1 MENSPTPDS
10 PGRARRIARRVLIA
24 LCVLGLL
31 LAAAWVALR
40 RAYPPER
47 LAAMLA
53 ESVTAATGR
62 AFRIDGELTL
72 HLLPRLTID
81 ATQVALANAEWGTE
95 PDMLRARHI
104 GFEIDLRDLLSGI
117 VRIRSVDIEGGEL
130 RFESDGSGQYNWRLA
145 APAGGAGGGA
155 GAGKA
160 VPPIS
165 LDRLAATDARISYR
179 QGREGAAQELHIES
193 LVAES
198 AGDGRSQLTA
208 GLALGAQ
215 RWAIEGH
222 TGPLDA
228 LLAGAPEW
236 PLDLQATG
244 EGISASLQGSMGTGK
259 HAGAL
264 DAKLSLQVSA
274 AKALAPLG
282 AAAAAVPLPLEWK
295 TTLTHTPGQWRAD
308 AMQLSLAGQ
317 RLSGSASLKA
327 AASSPVR
334 LEAELAAPT
343 WTVAG
348 LPPLSAI
355 QARVAFEPGRLQV
368 EPFSFAI
375 AGGQA
380 RGQLRI
386 GLPPGA
392 APRIDLQL
400 SARSMAIESLEA
412 GRAGARLFK
421 GGRANLDAKLAM
433 SGRTAWAL
441 AETSTGEALLT
452 ARDVGL
458 VGRTAST
465 GRDIL
470 ARLID
475 ALIPTGQSRD
485 NLVIECAVVR
495 LPLRNG
501 VAAID
506 RSIAVE
512 TRQMAISASGEIN
525 LARRTLSLAFH
536 PQVKRGL
543 DLNPGSLVDLLVL
556 QGPLDA
562 PVLSINPRGAVRQ
575 AANVGAAA
583 ATGGL
588 TLLAPMLRPLSGA
601 PSSCSQAEG
610 KKTAAAAGSPA
621 TKAPQPRHRL
631 LPWTN
636 AAPAR

>member
-1 MENSPTPDS
+1 MENSPVREE
-10 PGRARRIARRVLIA
+10 PGRARRIARGVLIA
-24 LCVLGLL
+24 LCILGLL

-40 RAYPPER
+40 RAYPPQR

-53 ESVTAATGR
+53 ESVTTATGR

-104 GFEIDLRDLLSGI
+104 GFEIDLRELLSGI

-130 RFESDGSGQYNWRLA
+130 RFESDGSGRYNWRLA
-145 APAGGAGGGA
+145 AAAGGG
-155 GAGKA
+155 GPGRA
-160 VPPIS
+160 VPQIS

-179 QGREGAAQELHIES
+179 QGRDGAAQELHIES
-193 LVAES
+193 LVAEA
-198 AGDGRSQLTA
+198 AGDGRSQLNA
-208 GLALGAQ
+208 GLALGPQ
-215 RWAIEGH
+215 RWAVEGH

-228 LLAGAPEW
+228 LLAGAAEW
-236 PLDLQATG
+236 PLDLRATG
-244 EGISASLQGSMGTGK
+244 EGVSASLQGSMGTGA

-264 DAKLSLQVSA
+264 DAKVALQVTS
-274 AKALAPLG
+274 AKALAPWG
-282 AAAAAVPLPLEWK
+282 DAAATVPLPLAWQA
-295 TTLTHTPGQWRAD
+295 TLTHTPGQWRAD
-308 AMQLSLAGQ
+308 AIQLSLAGQ
-317 RLSGSASLKA
+317 RLAGHASLKA
-327 AASSPVR
+327 SAGSPIR
-334 LEAELAAPT
+334 LEAELSAPT
-343 WTVAG
+343 WAVAG
-348 LPPLSAI
+348 LPALSAL
-355 QARVAFEPGRLQV
+355 QARVAFEPGRLEV
-368 EPFSFAI
+368 EPFSFTI

-380 RGQLRI
+380 RGQLRV
-386 GLPPGA
+386 GLPPDA

-412 GRAGARLFK
+412 VRGGARLFK

-441 AETSTGEALLT
+441 AGSSSGEALLT

-458 VGRTAST
+458 VGRAASMD
-465 GRDIL
+465 RDIL

-485 NLVIECAVVR
+485 NLLVQCAVVR
-495 LPLRNG
+495 LALRNG

-583 ATGGL
+583 ATGGI

-601 PSSCSQAEG
+601 PSSCAQAEG
-610 KKTAAAAGSPA
+610 KPAAAAGRPTA
-621 TKAPQPRHRL
+621 KAAPPRRHL
-631 LPWTN
+631 LPWRN

>member
-1 MENSPTPDS
+1 METSPTRES
-10 PGRARRIARRVLIA
+10 PARARRIARRVLIA
-24 LCVLGLL
+24 LCILGLL

-47 LAAMLA
+47 LAALLA
-53 ESVTAATGR
+53 QSVTAATGR
-62 AFRIDGELTL
+62 AFRIDGELAL
-72 HLLPRLTID
+72 HLLPRLTIG

-104 GFEIDLRDLLSGI
+104 GFEIDLRELLSGS

-145 APAGGAGGGA
+145 AAAGGAGASA
-155 GAGKA
+155 GRA
-160 VPPIS
+160 VPRIS

-179 QGREGAAQELHIES
+179 QGRDGAAQELHIES

-198 AGDGRSQLTA
+198 AGDGRSRLTA
-208 GLALGAQ
+208 GLALGPQ
-215 RWAIEGH
+215 RWAVEGH

-228 LLAGAPEW
+228 LLAGAPAW
-236 PLDLQATG
+236 PLDLRATG
-244 EGISASLQGSMGTGK
+244 EGISASLQGSMGTGS

-264 DAKLSLQVSA
+264 DAKVSLQVTS
-274 AKALAPLG
+274 AKALAPWG
-282 AAAAAVPLPLEWK
+282 AAAATVPLPLEWK
-295 TTLTHTPGQWRAD
+295 TTLTHAPGQWRAD
-308 AMQLSLAGQ
+308 AMQLSLSGQ
-317 RLSGSASLKA
+317 RLTGSASLKA
-327 AASSPVR
+327 AAGSPVR
-334 LEAELAAPT
+334 LEADLAAPT

-368 EPFSFAI
+368 EPFSFTI

-400 SARSMAIESLEA
+400 SAKSMAVESLEA
-412 GRAGARLFK
+412 GRGGARLFK

-441 AETSTGEALLT
+441 AGSSTGDALLT

-458 VGRTAST
+458 VGRTASMD
-465 GRDIL
+465 RDIL

-485 NLVIECAVVR
+485 NLLVQCAVVR
-495 LPLRNG
+495 LALRNG

-583 ATGGL
+583 ATGGI
-588 TLLAPMLRPLSGA
+588 TLLAPMLRPFSGA
-601 PSSCSQAEG
+601 PSSCAQAEG
-610 KKTAAAAGSPA
+610 KPAASAGSPA
-621 TKAPQPRHRL
+621 AKAPQPRHRL
-631 LPWTN
+631 LPRRN

>member
-1 MENSPTPDS
+1 M
-10 PGRARRIARRVLIA
+10 
-24 LCVLGLL
+24 
-31 LAAAWVALR
+31 
-40 RAYPPER
+40 
-47 LAAMLA
+47 
-53 ESVTAATGR
+53 
-62 AFRIDGELTL
+62 
-72 HLLPRLTID
+72 
-81 ATQVALANAEWGTE
+81 
-95 PDMLRARHI
+95 
-104 GFEIDLRDLLSGI
+104 
-117 VRIRSVDIEGGEL
+117 
-130 RFESDGSGQYNWRLA
+130 
-145 APAGGAGGGA
+145 
-155 GAGKA
+155 
-160 VPPIS
+160 
-165 LDRLAATDARISYR
+165 
-179 QGREGAAQELHIES
+179 
-193 LVAES
+193 
-198 AGDGRSQLTA
+198 
-208 GLALGAQ
+208 
-215 RWAIEGH
+215 
-222 TGPLDA
+222 
-228 LLAGAPEW
+228 
-236 PLDLQATG
+236 
-244 EGISASLQGSMGTGK
+244 
-259 HAGAL
+259 
-264 DAKLSLQVSA
+264 
-274 AKALAPLG
+274 
-282 AAAAAVPLPLEWK
+282 
-295 TTLTHTPGQWRAD
+295 
-308 AMQLSLAGQ
+308 
-317 RLSGSASLKA
+317 
-327 AASSPVR
+327 
-334 LEAELAAPT
+334 

-368 EPFSFAI
+368 EPFSFTI

-400 SARSMAIESLEA
+400 SAKSMAVESLEA
-412 GRAGARLFK
+412 GRGGARLFK

-441 AETSTGEALLT
+441 AGSSTGDALLT

-458 VGRTAST
+458 VGRTASMD
-465 GRDIL
+465 RDIL

-485 NLVIECAVVR
+485 NLLVQCAVVR
-495 LPLRNG
+495 LALRNG

-583 ATGGL
+583 ATGGI
-588 TLLAPMLRPLSGA
+588 TLLAPMLRPFSGA
-601 PSSCSQAEG
+601 PSSCAQAEG
-610 KKTAAAAGSPA
+610 KPAASAGSPA
-621 TKAPQPRHRL
+621 AKAPQPRHRL
-631 LPWTN
+631 LPRRN

>member
-1 MENSPTPDS
+1 MENSPTRENA
-10 PGRARRIARRVLIA
+10 GRARRIARWTLIA
-24 LCVLGLL
+24 LCILGLL

-40 RAYPPER
+40 RAYPPQR

-53 ESVTAATGR
+53 ESVSAATGR

-72 HLLPRLTID
+72 HLRPRLTID
-81 ATQVALANAEWGTE
+81 ATQVALANAEWGTA

-104 GFEIDLRDLLSGI
+104 GFEIDLGELLSGI

-130 RFESDGSGQYNWRLA
+130 RLESDGSGQYNWRLA
-145 APAGGAGGGA
+145 APAGAGPA
-155 GAGKA
+155 KT
-160 VPPIS
+160 VPRIS

-179 QGREGAAQELHIES
+179 QGRDGAARELHIES

-198 AGDGRSQLTA
+198 AGDGRSQLNA
-208 GLALGAQ
+208 VLALPPQ
-215 RWAIEGH
+215 RWSVEGH

-228 LLAGAPEW
+228 LLAGAAEW
-236 PLDLQATG
+236 PLDLRATG
-244 EGISASLQGSMGTGK
+244 EGMSASLQGSMGTGK

-264 DAKLSLQVSA
+264 DAKVALQLSA
-274 AKALAPLG
+274 AQALAPWG
-282 AAAAAVPLPLEWK
+282 AAAAPVPLPLEWQAR
-295 TTLTHTPGQWRAD
+295 LTHTPGQWRAE

-317 RLSGSASLKA
+317 RLTGQASLKA
-327 AASSPVR
+327 EAGSPIR
-334 LEAELAAPT
+334 LEAELAAPA

-348 LPPLSAI
+348 LPALSAI

-368 EPFSFAI
+368 EPFSFSI

-380 RGQLRI
+380 RGQLRV
-386 GLPPGA
+386 GLPPNA

-400 SARSMAIESLEA
+400 SARSLAIDALEA
-412 GRAGARLFK
+412 TRGGPRLFK
-421 GGRANLDAKLAM
+421 GGRANLDARLAM

-441 AETSTGEALLT
+441 AGSSTGEALLT

-458 VGRTAST
+458 VGRAATMD
-465 GRDIL
+465 RDIL

-485 NLVIECAVVR
+485 NLVVQCAVLR

-506 RSIAVE
+506 RSIALE
-512 TRQMAISASGEIN
+512 TRQMAVSASGEIN
-525 LARRTLSLAFH
+525 LARRTLSLAFR

-543 DLNPGSLVDLLVL
+543 DLNPGSLIDMLVL
-556 QGPLDA
+556 QGPFDA
-562 PVLSINPRGAVRQ
+562 PVLSINPRGVVRQ

-583 ATGGL
+583 ATGGI
-588 TLLAPMLRPLSGA
+588 TLLAPMLRPGGNA
-601 PSSCSQAEG
+601 PASCAQAEG
-610 KKTAAAAGSPA
+610 KPAAAAGSPA

-631 LPWTN
+631 LPRN
-636 AAPAR
+636 NPAAAR

>member
-1 MENSPTPDS
+1 
-10 PGRARRIARRVLIA
+10 
-24 LCVLGLL
+24 
-31 LAAAWVALR
+31 
-40 RAYPPER
+40 
-47 LAAMLA
+47 
-53 ESVTAATGR
+53 
-62 AFRIDGELTL
+62 
-72 HLLPRLTID
+72 
-81 ATQVALANAEWGTE
+81 
-95 PDMLRARHI
+95 
-104 GFEIDLRDLLSGI
+104 
-117 VRIRSVDIEGGEL
+117 
-130 RFESDGSGQYNWRLA
+130 
-145 APAGGAGGGA
+145 
-155 GAGKA
+155 
-160 VPPIS
+160 
-165 LDRLAATDARISYR
+165 
-179 QGREGAAQELHIES
+179 
-193 LVAES
+193 
-198 AGDGRSQLTA
+198 
-208 GLALGAQ
+208 
-215 RWAIEGH
+215 
-222 TGPLDA
+222 
-228 LLAGAPEW
+228 
-236 PLDLQATG
+236 
-244 EGISASLQGSMGTGK
+244 
-259 HAGAL
+259 
-264 DAKLSLQVSA
+264 
-274 AKALAPLG
+274 
-282 AAAAAVPLPLEWK
+282 
-295 TTLTHTPGQWRAD
+295 
-308 AMQLSLAGQ
+308 MQLSLAGQ
-317 RLSGSASLKA
+317 RLSGSAGLKA

-386 GLPPGA
+386 GLPPRC

-441 AETSTGEALLT
+441 AGSSTGEALLT

-485 NLVIECAVVR
+485 NLVVECAVVR

-512 TRQMAISASGEIN
+512 TRQIGHLGQRRDQSGPAHPLAGVPSAGQARPRPESGQPGR
-525 LARRTLSLAFH
+525 LAGAAGPARRAR
-536 PQVKRGL
+536 PQHQPAGRRAPGGQRRRGGG
-543 DLNPGSLVDLLVL
+543 D
-556 QGPLDA
+556 
-562 PVLSINPRGAVRQ
+562 RGAL
-575 AANVGAAA
+575 AAGADAA
-583 ATGGL
+583 
-588 TLLAPMLRPLSGA
+588 PLERRALELQPGRG
-601 PSSCSQAEG
+601 Q
-610 KKTAAAAGSPA
+610 KTAAAAGSPA